1 MHILNNKR
9 TLVIGAGSGIGQATA
24 RLFHNEGARVVCA
37 DLDRAAAEAT
47 AAELGESSCFQ
58 VDIADHQQVLRTVD
72 GAAELLGGLDLM
84 VSTPFGP
91 VSFVIENLPSEQWQ
105 REFNVL
111 ASGTLYAFQAAI
123 PWLRKAGGGV
133 LLSATASLFG
143 DYGAHTHPAIFP
155 AYSAA
160 KAAQEMIIKATAM
173 LHSRDGIRACGVQP
187 GFTRTQGAVRTLAEN
202 GIPIDEFEARIGDGM
217 PMGIATPEAVAQG
230 FLFLASDYASYINGY
245 TLLVDGGSYA
255 GRFGRMLC

>member
-1 MHILNNKR
+1 MAILNGKR
-9 TLVIGAGSGIGQATA
+9 ALVIGAGSGIGQATA
-24 RLFHNEGARVVCA
+24 RLFHNEGARVACA
-37 DLDRAAAEAT
+37 DLNRAAAQAT
-47 AAELGESSCFQ
+47 AAELGAAPCFQ
-58 VDIADHQQVLRTVD
+58 LDIADHQQVHRTVD
-72 GAAELLGGLDLM
+72 SAAKALGGLDLM

-91 VSFVIENLPSEQWQ
+91 VSFVIENLPPEQWQ

-173 LHSRDGIRACGVQP
+173 LHSREGIRSCGVQP
-187 GFTRTQGAVRTLAEN
+187 GFTRTEGAVRTLEEN
-202 GIPIDEFEARIGDGM
+202 GIQVDQFEARIGEGM
-217 PMGIATPEAVAQG
+217 PMGMAMPEAVAEG
-230 FLFLASDYASYINGY
+230 FLFLASDYASYITGY

-255 GRFGRMLC
+255 GRFGRMLY